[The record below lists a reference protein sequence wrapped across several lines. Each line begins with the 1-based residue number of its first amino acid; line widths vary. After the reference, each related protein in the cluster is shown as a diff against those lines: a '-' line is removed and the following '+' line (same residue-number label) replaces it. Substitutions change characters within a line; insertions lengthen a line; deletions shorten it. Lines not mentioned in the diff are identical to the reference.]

1 MYPRKSSMPTVWR
14 EALAL
19 LAAPPAGQAG
29 WLAFWVGVCMC
40 LLCWG
45 AVLTTKPQSTSP
57 PLFPAGVLCGQEGE
71 AILP

>member
-1 MYPRKSSMPTVWR
+1 MYPRKCSMPTVWR

-29 WLAFWVGVCMC
+29 WLAFWVGSVHV
-40 LLCWG
+40 L
-45 AVLTTKPQSTSP
+45 AVLGSSP
-57 PLFPAGVLCGQEGE
+57 HSQAPVYVSPLFPAGVLCGQEGE